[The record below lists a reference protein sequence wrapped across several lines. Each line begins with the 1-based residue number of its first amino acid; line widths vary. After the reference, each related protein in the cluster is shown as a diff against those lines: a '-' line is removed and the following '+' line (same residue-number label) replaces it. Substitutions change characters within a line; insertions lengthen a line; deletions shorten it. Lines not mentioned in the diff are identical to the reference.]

1 MSKGL
6 YVKEFDMANPFII
19 ASSPATQG
27 YKAVLKSARAMPG
40 AIVMRN
46 FGHGAGGGNYL
57 FPSGP
62 ELLKTGEGGE
72 SHAIGAIRSDFHDT
86 FEQYLEAVRKV
97 RKEMSK
103 EIRLWVSIGHYGDLV
118 NPVEW
123 EKKWVNEAKE
133 FELAGADAVE
143 IHFNTPGVACAR
155 NRVYDFPRAVYEAA
169 RIVSGAV
176 KIPVMVKL
184 PTEMTDPLRAMDA
197 AVYGGAYAVGP
208 TARWKGLTFDLDWKR
223 SLPRGGGGYS
233 GSQVLP
239 IACYTVA
246 EARNRGIKVPIFG
259 GGGVYSAEAAMKLIM
274 AGSNIAQ
281 LGSFACSF
289 GPKAVAEL
297 IAKFEGLMD
306 QYGYADM
313 ESLRGAAM
321 ELMNMPA
328 EAAAERTRRLG
339 TAFRE
344 CAVDNGRCI
353 GCGRCVE
360 ACWYEGME
368 IADKKARKTT
378 GCIGCG
384 YCFAV
389 CPTKALTVSVGDV
402 LAGAYDDAVKSL

>member
-1 MSKGL
+1 MSKRL

-27 YKAVLKSARAMPG
+27 YKSVLKSAKAMPG

-57 FPSGP
+57 FPSGT

-72 SHAIGAIRSDFHDT
+72 SHAIGATRKDFHDN

-97 RKEMSK
+97 RRDMSK
-103 EIRLWVSIGHYGDLV
+103 EIKLWVSIGHFGDLV

-155 NRVYDFPRAVYEAA
+155 NRVYDFRQAVYQATK
-169 RIVSGAV
+169 IVSKAV

-184 PTEMTDPLRAMDA
+184 PTEMTDPLRAMDS

-208 TARWKGLTFDLDWKR
+208 TARWKALTFDLDWKR
-223 SLPRGGGGYS
+223 ALPRGGGGYS

-246 EARNRGIKVPIFG
+246 EARNQGIEIPIFG

-274 AGSNIAQ
+274 AGSNIVQ

-289 GPKAVAEL
+289 GPGAVTAL
-297 IAKFEGLMD
+297 MAKFEKLMI

-313 ESLRGAAM
+313 DSMCGVAA
-321 ELMNMPA
+321 ELINMPA
-328 EAAAERTRRLG
+328 QASAARVEKLG

-344 CAVDNGRCI
+344 CAVESDKCI
-353 GCGRCVE
+353 GCGRCVD
-360 ACWYEGME
+360 ACWYEGIEMQ
-368 IADKKARKTT
+368 DKKACKTSE
-378 GCIGCG
+378 CIGCG

-389 CPTKALTVSVGDV
+389 CPTKALNVPIGDV
-402 LAGAYDDAVKSL
+402 LTAAYDDAIK